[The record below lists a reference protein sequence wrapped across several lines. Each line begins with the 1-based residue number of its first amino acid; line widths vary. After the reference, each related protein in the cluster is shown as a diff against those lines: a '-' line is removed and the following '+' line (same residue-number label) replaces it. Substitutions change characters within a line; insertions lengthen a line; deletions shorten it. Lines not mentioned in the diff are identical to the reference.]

1 MMTGVVLSILTF
13 ILGVLFSYIIART
26 TEVKPKITVKFQN
39 IGIINNDLEDVEFTC
54 NNCKV
59 NTLIKTSILFWNSGN
74 KCITKE
80 QLVGAKKLHFT
91 FPVDCKIF
99 SCKIKRSTDDAICL
113 KSESTG
119 NDVEVDFEYLKKGDG
134 GLIEVL
140 HNSSDYEK
148 ILPQIKLNTIYKDDV
163 ITYKH
168 STDWFTIDKEK
179 ASRKRMLNICI
190 VALNIII
197 AVTLAVAIL
206 FLAMSLTYKIGNYWS
221 ITLFVI
227 GEWLVG
233 FLNAKIMKLTSG
245 LIINVPNAL
254 R

>member
-1 MMTGVVLSILTF
+1 MMTGVILSIVTF

-59 NTLIKTSILFWNSGN
+59 NTLIKTSVLFWNSGN

-80 QLVGAKKLHFT
+80 QLVGAKMLHFT
-91 FPVDCKIF
+91 FPVDCKIL
-99 SCKIKRSTDDAICL
+99 SCKIKRSTDDAISL
-113 KSESTG
+113 QSKVID
-119 NDVEVDFEYLKKGDG
+119 NNVYVDFEYLKKGDG

-140 HNSSDYEK
+140 HNSSDYEN

-179 ASRKRMLNICI
+179 ASRKRMLNFCI
-190 VALNIII
+190 IALNLII
-197 AVTLAVAIL
+197 AVILAIAIFFLSISL
-206 FLAMSLTYKIGNYWS
+206 FNKIGDWT
-221 ITLFVI
+221 IAIFII

-233 FLNAKIMKLTSG
+233 FLNAKIMKVTSG
-245 LIINVPNAL
+245 LIVNVPNAL

>member
-1 MMTGVVLSILTF
+1 MVGVILSMVTF

-39 IGIINNDLEDVEFTC
+39 IGIINNDLKDVEFTC

-59 NTLIKTSILFWNSGN
+59 NTLIKTSVLFWNSGN

-80 QLVGAKKLHFT
+80 QLVGAKMLHFT

-99 SCKIKRSTDDAICL
+99 SCKIKRSTDDAISL
-113 KSESTG
+113 QSKVVD
-119 NDVEVDFEYLKKGDG
+119 NNVYVDFEYLKKGDG

-140 HNSSDYEK
+140 HNSSDYEN
-148 ILPQIKLNTIYKDDV
+148 ILPKIKLNTIYKDDV

-179 ASRKRMLNICI
+179 VSKKRMFSFGI

-197 AVTLAVAIL
+197 AVTLSVVIFGL
-206 FLAMSLTYKIGNYWS
+206 SMPLTLKIGDWA
-221 ITLFVI
+221 IAIFVI

-233 FLNAKIMKLTSG
+233 FLNAKITKLTSG
-245 LIINVPNAL
+245 LIVNVPNSL